1 MMNRK
6 ETTTLLTIVGIAI
19 LGVAVTMSSPTRVI
33 GQLDQ
38 DFTPDTEF
46 TKVSMDATGPAFN
59 INGEEKA
66 NNEDSIIATTEDDD
80 EKIDADDVT
89 KSDDQDSTQEDYE
102 ELQTCLSGLEGRG
115 SPTEDD
121 VRDCMQAGYGGM
133 DSEDNASTES
143 TDDSDDDN
151 NDMRKAIDDTEDGQD
166 EE

>member
-1 MMNRK
+1 MMNIK

-19 LGVAVTMSSPTRVI
+19 LGVAVIMPSPTRVM

-46 TKVSMDATGPAFN
+46 AKVSMDTTGPAFN
-59 INGEEKA
+59 INGEEKD
-66 NNEDSIIATTEDDD
+66 NNEDSTIATTDDD
-80 EKIDADDVT
+80 EKIGADDVT

-102 ELQTCLSGLEGRG
+102 ELQTCLTGLEGQG
-115 SPTEDD
+115 SPTEDG
-121 VRDCMQAGYGGM
+121 VRDCVQAGYGGM
-133 DSEDNASTES
+133 DSKDNASTES

-151 NDMRKAIDDTEDGQD
+151 NDMREAIDDTEGGQD

>member
-1 MMNRK
+1 MMNRN

-33 GQLDQ
+33 GQSDQ

-59 INGEEKA
+59 INGEEKD
-66 NNEDSIIATTEDDD
+66 NNDDSTIATTDDD
-80 EKIDADDVT
+80 EKIGADDVT
-89 KSDDQDSTQEDYE
+89 KSDDQDSTQQDYK
-102 ELQTCLSGLEGRG
+102 ELQVCLSGLEGQG
-115 SPTEDD
+115 SPTEDG
-121 VRDCMQAGYGGM
+121 VRDCMQAGYGRM

>member
-59 INGEEKA
+59 INGEEKD
-66 NNEDSIIATTEDDD
+66 NNEDSIIATTDDD

-89 KSDDQDSTQEDYE
+89 KSDDQSSTQGDYE
-102 ELQTCLSGLEGRG
+102 ELQTCLSGLEGQG
-115 SPTEDD
+115 SPTEYG
-121 VRDCMQAGYGGM
+121 VRDCMQVGYGGM
-133 DSEDNASTES
+133 DNEDNASTES

>member
-1 MMNRK
+1 MMNIK

-19 LGVAVTMSSPTRVI
+19 LGVAVIMPSPTRVM

-46 TKVSMDATGPAFN
+46 AKVSMDTTGPAFN
-59 INGEEKA
+59 INGEEKD
-66 NNEDSIIATTEDDD
+66 NNEDSTIVTTDDD
-80 EKIDADDVT
+80 EKIGADDVT
-89 KSDDQDSTQEDYE
+89 KSDDRDSTQEDYE
-102 ELQTCLSGLEGRG
+102 ELQTCLSGLKGQG
-115 SPTEDD
+115 SPTEDG

-151 NDMRKAIDDTEDGQD
+151 NGMSETIDDT
-166 EE
+166 

>member
-1 MMNRK
+1 MNIK

-19 LGVAVTMSSPTRVI
+19 LGVAVIMPSPTRVM

-46 TKVSMDATGPAFN
+46 AKVSMDTTGPAFN
-59 INGEEKA
+59 INGEEKD
-66 NNEDSIIATTEDDD
+66 NNEDSTIATTDDD
-80 EKIDADDVT
+80 EKIGADDVT

-102 ELQTCLSGLEGRG
+102 ELQTCLTGLEGQG
-115 SPTEDD
+115 SPTEDG

-133 DSEDNASTES
+133 DSKGNASTES

-151 NDMRKAIDDTEDGQD
+151 NDMRKAIDDTEGGQD

>member
-6 ETTTLLTIVGIAI
+6 KTTTLLTVVGIAI
-19 LGVAVTMSSPTRVI
+19 LGVAVTMSSPARVI

-38 DFTPDTEF
+38 DSTPDKGF
-46 TKVSMDATGPAFN
+46 TKVSMDTTGPAFN
-59 INGEEKA
+59 INGEEKD
-66 NNEDSIIATTEDDD
+66 NNEDSTIATTDDD
-80 EKIDADDVT
+80 EKIGADDVT

-102 ELQTCLSGLEGRG
+102 ELQTCLTGLEGQG
-115 SPTEDD
+115 SPTEDG

-133 DSEDNASTES
+133 DSKDNASTES

-151 NDMRKAIDDTEDGQD
+151 NDMREAIDDTEGGQD

>member
-19 LGVAVTMSSPTRVI
+19 LGVAVIMSSPTRVI

-38 DFTPDTEF
+38 PDTQF

-59 INGEEKA
+59 INGEEKD
-66 NNEDSIIATTEDDD
+66 NNKDNTIATAEDDG
-80 EKIDADDVT
+80 KIGADDLT
-89 KSDDQDSTQEDYE
+89 KSDDRDSTQEDYE
-102 ELQTCLSGLEGRG
+102 ELQTCLSGLEGQG
-115 SPTEDD
+115 SPTEDG

-133 DSEDNASTES
+133 DSEDNAPTES
-143 TDDSDDDN
+143 TDDSDNDN
-151 NDMRKAIDDTEDGQD
+151 NGMSEAIDDTQDGQD

>member
-19 LGVAVTMSSPTRVI
+19 LGAAVTLPSPTRVI

-59 INGEEKA
+59 INGEEKD
-66 NNEDSIIATTEDDD
+66 NNEDSTVATPDDD
-80 EKIDADDVT
+80 EKIGADDVT
-89 KSDDQDSTQEDYE
+89 KSGGRDSTQEDYE
-102 ELQTCLSGLEGRG
+102 ELQTCLSGLEGQG
-115 SPTEDD
+115 SPTEDG
-121 VRDCMQAGYGGM
+121 VRDCIQAGYGGM

-143 TDDSDDDN
+143 TDDSDDN
-151 NDMRKAIDDTEDGQD
+151 NGMSEAIDDTQDGQ
-166 EE
+166 EEE

>member
-6 ETTTLLTIVGIAI
+6 EMTTLLTVVGIAI

-38 DFTPDTEF
+38 NFTPDTEF

-59 INGEEKA
+59 INGEEKD
-66 NNEDSIIATTEDDD
+66 NNEDSTIATTDDD
-80 EKIDADDVT
+80 EKMGADDVT
-89 KSDDQDSTQEDYE
+89 KSDGQDSTQEDYE
-102 ELQTCLSGLEGRG
+102 ELQTCLSGLEGQG
-115 SPTEDD
+115 SPTEDG
-121 VRDCMQAGYGGM
+121 VRDCMQASYGGM
-133 DSEDNASTES
+133 DSEDNAPTASTD
-143 TDDSDDDN
+143 DDSDDDN